1 MTQTTSRPSLSTH
14 ATKVLEQTY
23 LSDEE
28 LLERFA
34 LPGDVTASAIA
45 ISPRAKI
52 EENKDGEVQVRFNSD
67 KNATHVLAGKEA
79 IESLVKFIG
88 VSPTLVKDYPSKL
101 TLPLLSHGL
110 ARKEGAVAVIDG
122 EGRLLN
128 VSDQAKLKPVMAAEQ
143 VLEHIREQW
152 PEVQWQD
159 GEISSP
165 KGDRAYGAD
174 LIAITHNDV
183 ERLER
188 RVDRNLHQRLPEGGD
203 PYRAGIHAHF
213 NPMGITEPLIEP
225 YIQRLVCLNGAIHSE
240 YLSHEWG
247 RGFGEGDDL
256 WQWFR
261 DGLIASNVAIG
272 GVMDKYAE
280 MVGQT
285 FETGTDRAR
294 AVEGFIRSARLTRE
308 DAQAVRDG
316 AIANPPETQY
326 DLFQLATATATH
338 GGSKSLEQLLNRQ
351 RVAASTASHPHIDR
365 FCPTCNRN

>member
-1 MTQTTSRPSLSTH
+1 MATATRPAMPHSAH
-14 ATKVLEQTY
+14 KVLEQVY
-23 LSDEE
+23 LSQEE
-28 LLERFA
+28 IVER
-34 LPGDVTASAIA
+34 LTIPGDLRAMATEV
-45 ISPRAKI
+45 SPRAKV
-52 EENKDGEVQVRFNSD
+52 EETVDGEVHVRFNSD
-67 KNATHVLAGKEA
+67 KKQSFTIAGPEAMESLFNFTGIPKSLGKE
-79 IESLVKFIG
+79 
-88 VSPTLVKDYPSKL
+88 YPSKL
-101 TLPLLSHGL
+101 ITPLLTHAL
-110 ARKEGAVAVIDG
+110 QKKDG
-122 EGRLLN
+122 VVTVVDGDGRLLN

-183 ERLER
+183 ERLEQ
-188 RVDRNLHQRLPEGGD
+188 RVDRNLHQRLPAGGD